1 MTHPVRALVVDLS
14 TRFGGTSA
22 RVLGLMASM
31 PAGSV
36 TLATLEGSPV
46 TDQARAA
53 QFDVHPVG
61 RSKWDPR
68 IARRIAALARSVRA
82 DLLDAQNPQS
92 KLWASRAAADLPV
105 AFVSTLNSWY
115 LAEHGGNWKGRLY
128 HRLEQ
133 RTSRQL
139 DLYIAVSRE
148 IEQQLMASGVAAE
161 QVALVE
167 NAIRADLTGPL
178 PDKHALRQQL
188 DIPGDA
194 QVICVVGRLVKV
206 KGMTYLIQ
214 SVRQLAAR
222 FPKLR
227 CLIVGDGEL
236 RDQLTREIAQYGL
249 HHQVTLMGFQQR
261 EQVLQIVGAADI
273 FVMPSLSEGTPVALL
288 EAAAL
293 AKPIVASRVGGIPS
307 MVTDQDEALLVPAA
321 DVPALTAALASLLT
335 RTDVASQLGERAR
348 ARALRDFGPTSQV
361 TATLAAYERALRRA
375 AARLGQPERNPIQ
388 LITSRASVDSTS
400 ELSLR

>member
-1 MTHPVRALVVDLS
+1 MTRPVRALIVDLS

-22 RVLGLMASM
+22 RVLGLMSSM
-31 PAGSV
+31 PAGSL

-68 IARRIAALARSVRA
+68 IARRIAALTKTIHA
-82 DLLDAQNPQS
+82 DLIDAQNPQS
-92 KLWASRAAADLPV
+92 KLWASRAAAALPV
-105 AFVSTLNSWY
+105 ALVSTLNSWY

-148 IEQQLMASGVAAE
+148 IEQQLLASGVTTD
-161 QVALVE
+161 QIALVE

-178 PDKHALRQQL
+178 SDKLALRQQL
-188 DIPGDA
+188 NIPCDA
-194 QVICVVGRLVKV
+194 PVLCVVGRLVKV
-206 KGMTYLIQ
+206 KGMTYLLQ
-214 SVRQLAAR
+214 SLTQLTAR
-222 FPKLR
+222 FPQLQ

-236 RDQLTREIAQYGL
+236 RDQLTQEVAQYGL
-249 HHQVTLMGFQQR
+249 QDHVRLMGFQQR
-261 EQVLQIVGAADI
+261 EQVLQFVGAADL

-293 AKPIVASRVGGIPS
+293 AKPIVASRVGGIPT
-307 MVTDQDEALLVPAA
+307 MVTDQEEALLVPPA
-321 DVPALTAALASLLT
+321 DVTALTATLTSLLT
-335 RTDVASQLGERAR
+335 QPDFASQLGAKAR
-348 ARALRDFGPTSQV
+348 TRALRDFGPATQV
-361 TATLAAYERALRRA
+361 TATQSAYARALQRA
-375 AARLGQPERNPIQ
+375 ATRLGNPERLPTPHRPSNDTADTI
-388 LITSRASVDSTS
+388 S
-400 ELSLR
+400 EPSLR